1 MEPSISI
8 GDHLVERL
16 LDLGVGHVFGI
27 PGDYV
32 LGFDKKLEES
42 ELEFVT
48 TCDEQG
54 AGFAADAYA
63 RLNGLGAVCI
73 TYCVGGLKVTN
84 TTAQAY
90 AEKSPVVIISG
101 SPGMGE
107 RYKHPLLHHMVKDFD
122 TQLKVFQELT
132 IASTVL
138 DDPQTARQEIDRVL
152 SAAVRYKRPVYIEL
166 PRDMVDRPIVAAKP
180 SLEEEEE
187 EYSGDRHVLDE
198 ALAEAVEMINVAKR
212 PAIIAGVEMH
222 RFGLRDQLVHFLE
235 KTNIPVASTILS
247 KSVVDER
254 NHLYMGIYEGSMGPE
269 AVQEYVESSDCL
281 ILLGTFMTDFNL
293 GMYTARLDPDRTIYI
308 TSERLSIRY
317 HNYEN
322 VSLHDFLQ
330 GLIEAEVERH
340 PSGPIPHPEPIVPF
354 SAVPQRKMT
363 IKRLFQGLNAF
374 LTDESVVIA
383 DAGDALFGAVDLV
396 LGCDAYFLSPAYYA
410 SLGFAVPASVG
421 VSFADPSRRPVVLV
435 GDGSFQMTGMEMS
448 TVAKYG
454 QNPIVLVLNNSGYG
468 TERPMLDGS
477 FNDLHP
483 WSYSLLPEIIG
494 GGKGFLVETEDE
506 YEAALRAAQ
515 EYTDGFCLLE
525 IILDPHDISPVL
537 QRLTANLADRMRRR

>member
-8 GDHLVERL
+8 GDHLVEKL

-32 LGFDKKLEES
+32 LAFDKKLEES
-42 ELEFVT
+42 RLEFVT

-138 DDPQTARQEIDRVL
+138 DDPQTACQEIDRVL

-166 PRDMVDRPIVAAKP
+166 PRDMVDRSIVAAKP
-180 SLEEEEE
+180 GFEEED
-187 EYSGDRHVLDE
+187 SGDPHVLDE
-198 ALAEAVEMINVAKR
+198 ALAEAVEMINAAKR
-212 PAIIAGVEMH
+212 PVIIAGVEMH
-222 RFGLRDQLVHFLE
+222 RFGLRDQLVRLLE

-247 KSVVDER
+247 KSVVDEC
-254 NHLYMGIYEGSMGPE
+254 NLLYMGIYEGSMGPE

-281 ILLGTFMTDFNL
+281 ILLGTFMTDINL
-293 GMYTARLDPDRTIYI
+293 GMYTARLDPDRTIYV

-340 PSGPIPHPEPIVPF
+340 PSGQIPHPEPIAPF
-354 SAVPQRKMT
+354 SAVPRRKMT
-363 IKRLFQGLNAF
+363 VKRLFQGLNAF
-374 LTDESVVIA
+374 LADESVVIA
-383 DAGDALFGAVDLV
+383 DAGDALFGGVDLV
-396 LGCDAYFLSPAYYA
+396 LGSDTYFLSPAYYA
-410 SLGFAVPASVG
+410 SLGFAVPAAVG
-421 VSFADPSRRPVVLV
+421 ASFADPSRRPVVLV
-435 GDGSFQMTGMEMS
+435 GDGSFQMTGIELS

-454 QNPIVLVLNNSGYG
+454 LNPIVLVLNNSGYG

-483 WSYSLLPEIIG
+483 WSYSQLPEIVG

-506 YEAALRAAQ
+506 FEAALRAAQ
-515 EYTDGFCLLE
+515 EYTEGFCLLE
-525 IILDPHDISPVL
+525 IILDPHDISPAL
-537 QRLTANLADRMRRR
+537 QRLTASLAERVRRH

>member
-8 GDHLVERL
+8 GDHLVEKL

-32 LGFDKKLEES
+32 LAFDKKLEES
-42 ELEFVT
+42 RLEFVT

-138 DDPQTARQEIDRVL
+138 DDPQTACQEIDRVL

-166 PRDMVDRPIVAAKP
+166 PRDMVDRSIVAAKP
-180 SLEEEEE
+180 GFEEDD
-187 EYSGDRHVLDE
+187 SGDPHVLDE
-198 ALAEAVEMINVAKR
+198 ALAEAVEMINAAKR
-212 PAIIAGVEMH
+212 PVIIAGVEMH
-222 RFGLRDQLVHFLE
+222 RFGLRDQLVRLLE

-247 KSVVDER
+247 KSVVDEC
-254 NHLYMGIYEGSMGPE
+254 NLLYMGIYEGSMGPE

-281 ILLGTFMTDFNL
+281 ILLGTFMTDINL
-293 GMYTARLDPDRTIYI
+293 GMYTARLDPDRTIYV

-340 PSGPIPHPEPIVPF
+340 PSGQIPHPEPIAPF
-354 SAVPQRKMT
+354 SAVPRRKMT
-363 IKRLFQGLNAF
+363 VKRLFQGLNAF
-374 LTDESVVIA
+374 LADESVVIA
-383 DAGDALFGAVDLV
+383 DAGDALFGGVDLV
-396 LGCDAYFLSPAYYA
+396 LGSDTYFLSPAYYA
-410 SLGFAVPASVG
+410 SLGFAVPAAVG
-421 VSFADPSRRPVVLV
+421 ASFADPSRRPVVLV
-435 GDGSFQMTGMEMS
+435 GDGSFQMTGIELS

-454 QNPIVLVLNNSGYG
+454 LNPIVLVLNNSGYG

-483 WSYSLLPEIIG
+483 WSYSQLPEIVG

-506 YEAALRAAQ
+506 FEAALRAAQ
-515 EYTDGFCLLE
+515 EYTEGFCLLE
-525 IILDPHDISPVL
+525 IILDPHDISPAL
-537 QRLTANLADRMRRR
+537 QRLTASLAERVRRH

>member
-8 GDHLVERL
+8 GDHLVKRL

-42 ELEFVT
+42 RLKFVT

-138 DDPQTARQEIDRVL
+138 DDPQTACQEIDRVL

-166 PRDMVDRPIVAAKP
+166 PRDMVDRSVVAAK
-180 SLEEEEE
+180 SGFEEE
-187 EYSGDRHVLDE
+187 EYSSDPHVLDE
-198 ALAEAVEMINVAKR
+198 ALAEAVEMINAAKR
-212 PAIIAGVEMH
+212 PVIIAGVEMH
-222 RFGLRDQLVHFLE
+222 RFGLRDQLVRLLE

-247 KSVVDER
+247 KSVVDEC
-254 NHLYMGIYEGSMGPE
+254 NLLYMGIYEGSMGPE
-269 AVQEYVESSDCL
+269 VVQEYVESSDCL
-281 ILLGTFMTDFNL
+281 ILLGTFMTDLNL
-293 GMYTARLDPDRTIYI
+293 GMYTAHLDPDRTICV
-308 TSERLSIRY
+308 TSEKLSIRY

-322 VSLHDFLQ
+322 VLLRDFIQ
-330 GLIEAEVERH
+330 GLIEAKVERR
-340 PSGPIPHPEPIVPF
+340 PSEQIPHPEPIAPF
-354 SAVPQRKMT
+354 SAVPRRKMT
-363 IKRLFQGLNAF
+363 VKRVFQGLNAF
-374 LTDESVVIA
+374 LADESVIIA
-383 DAGDALFGAVDLV
+383 DTGDALFGGVDLV
-396 LGCDAYFLSPAYYA
+396 LGCDTYFLSPAYYA
-410 SLGFAVPASVG
+410 SLGFAVPAAVG
-421 VSFADPSRRPVVLV
+421 ASFAVPSRRPLLVLV
-435 GDGSFQMTGMEMS
+435 GDGAFQMTGMELS
-448 TVAKYG
+448 TVAKYDL
-454 QNPIVLVLNNSGYG
+454 NPIILVLNNSSYG
-468 TERPMLDGS
+468 TERPILDGS

-483 WSYSLLPEIIG
+483 WSYSLLPEIFG

-506 YEAALRAAQ
+506 FEAALRAAR
-515 EYTDGFCLLE
+515 EDTDGFCLLE
-525 IILDPHDISPVL
+525 IILDPHDISPAL
-537 QRLTANLADRMRRR
+537 QRLTASLAERVRPR